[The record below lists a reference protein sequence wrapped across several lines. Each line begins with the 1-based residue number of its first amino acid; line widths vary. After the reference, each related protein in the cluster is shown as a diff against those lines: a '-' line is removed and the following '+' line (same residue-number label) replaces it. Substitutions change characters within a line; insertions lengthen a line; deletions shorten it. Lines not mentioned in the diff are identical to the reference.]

1 MVETEL
7 FAKTYRSYGL
17 ATIRYPVL
25 ESPPRSNPSQN
36 NRGFSLRV
44 HRAGKPQ
51 GRKRRNRDPTKTLAL
66 SQPIG

>member
-7 FAKTYRSYGL
+7 FAPTYRSHGL

-25 ESPPRSNPSQN
+25 EVTATVEAYEN

-44 HRAGKPQ
+44 HHAG
-51 GRKRRNRDPTKTLAL
+51 
-66 SQPIG
+66 QPRHKGAG